1 MEDWLKNLADNEV
14 PEDEE
19 EVAWNSHRT
28 ILFIGE
34 LSSFIGSA
42 VNENFKNNGFNVI
55 FAKPDLSEL
64 MSVKD
69 RAEIYLFYLTEN
81 VEELNEALVFIK
93 DTCIQDEKR
102 VFLIGYEPEI
112 QEAENIIPSQV
123 VSGTFDRPINVNAMV
138 ESITKMVVKE
148 ERQPKKKHILVVDDS
163 GAALRLMKNLLEPK
177 YKVSMVN
184 SGMNAITFLAK
195 NQPDL
200 ILLDYEMP
208 VCSGPQALSMIR
220 NEPTTSSLPVMFL
233 TAKGDRDSVQKVLSL
248 KPDGYILKSLPRD
261 ELLQAIDNFFEGNK
275 GDKLG

>member
-1 MEDWLKNLADNEV
+1 MEDWLKNLADRED
-14 PEDEE
+14 PEDEGE
-19 EVAWNSHRT
+19 EVFNTRKT

-42 VNENFKNNGFNVI
+42 VNENFKQNGFKVI
-55 FAKPDLSEL
+55 FAKPDVGEL

-69 RAEIYLFYLTEN
+69 RAEIYLFYLTED
-81 VEELNEALVFIK
+81 VESLNEALVFIK
-93 DTCIQDEKR
+93 DLCIEAEKKL
-102 VFLIGYEPEI
+102 FLIGYATEI
-112 QEAENIIPSQV
+112 DSAGNIIPASV
-123 VSGTFDRPINVNAMV
+123 ISGTFDRPINVKEMVASLTQMV
-138 ESITKMVVKE
+138 EKE
-148 ERQPKKKHILVVDDS
+148 EHLPRQKHILVVDDS
-163 GAALRLMKNLLEPK
+163 GAFLRLMKNLLEPR

-233 TAKGDRDSVQKVLSL
+233 TAKGDRESVQKVLSL
-248 KPDGYILKSLPRD
+248 KPNGYILKNLTKS
-261 ELLQAIDNFFEGNK
+261 EIIQAIDNFFEGNK
-275 GDKLG
+275 GDKLS